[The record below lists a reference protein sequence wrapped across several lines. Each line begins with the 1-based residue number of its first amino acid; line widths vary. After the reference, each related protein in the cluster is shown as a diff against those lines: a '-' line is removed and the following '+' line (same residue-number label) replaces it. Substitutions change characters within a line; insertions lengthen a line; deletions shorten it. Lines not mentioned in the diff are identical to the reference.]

1 MDNGDNLVNTAGY
14 KNEYRTEN
22 HSLHAGRPYN
32 DIILPSE
39 KLHLNDLDVSH
50 PHQIANKSTNICFL

>member
-22 HSLHAGRPYN
+22 HSLHAGRLYSN
-32 DIILPSE
+32 TMLASDM
-39 KLHLNDLDVSH
+39 LHLVDLDVSH
-50 PHQIANKSTNICFL
+50 PH